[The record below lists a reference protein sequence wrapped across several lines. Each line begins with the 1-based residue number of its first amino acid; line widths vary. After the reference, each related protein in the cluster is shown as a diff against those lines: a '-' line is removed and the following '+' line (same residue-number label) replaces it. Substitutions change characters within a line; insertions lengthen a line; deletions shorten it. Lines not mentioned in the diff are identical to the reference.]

1 MKRIGFLHEQTYEIG
16 NIYQAD
22 FNARKNK
29 HSYEIEKHDKNQEKE
44 NQQLSALLELMFYE
58 TSEYHTFKIFEPKE
72 RLIFKLPYF
81 PDRIAH
87 HAIMNIMEPIWT
99 KIFIHNTYAALK
111 NRGIHKLASDFKKCL
126 KEHPAETKYC
136 LKMDIRKFYPSI
148 KHDVIKEIIRKK
160 IKDPKLLSILDEIID
175 STDGVPIG
183 NYLSQYFANLT
194 LAYFD
199 HWLKEEV
206 KCKYYFRYADDMV
219 ILSDSKE
226 FLHKVLILIKLYLKH
241 VLQLQLKDNYQIYP
255 VDSRGVDF
263 VGYVFYHSHTLLR
276 KSIKLKMMKCV
287 KDYTENKISK
297 MKFYKTMS
305 SYAGW
310 MKYCDSKNLLTKIE
324 KLTGFSFSNWNG
336 TKTTFKAVANKVV
349 RIYNVSIYS
358 KKFRINFVMNGKP
371 YYIESA
377 SNRLFIALARR
388 RLPINAVLYATKKN
402 KK

>member
-1 MKRIGFLHEQTYEIG
+1 
-16 NIYQAD
+16 
-22 FNARKNK
+22 
-29 HSYEIEKHDKNQEKE
+29 
-44 NQQLSALLELMFYE
+44 
-58 TSEYHTFKIFEPKE
+58 
-72 RLIFKLPYF
+72 
-81 PDRIAH
+81 
-87 HAIMNIMEPIWT
+87 
-99 KIFIHNTYAALK
+99 
-111 NRGIHKLASDFKKCL
+111 
-126 KEHPAETKYC
+126 
-136 LKMDIRKFYPSI
+136 MDIRKFYPSI

-324 KLTGFSFSNWNG
+324 KLTGFLFSNWNG